1 MSLYDDT
8 FDDTYKSMYKKQHEK
23 YDKYNLGLS
32 KGIGVVEKL
41 VEICSIEEL
50 NALSKKMNDVLKVK
64 GSISSIYD
72 LPEELRML
80 RYSYYDLNG
89 INTGNIH
96 TKRDY
101 QRMADDIKMAIKLKE

>member
-1 MSLYDDT
+1 MSWYDDT

-50 NALSKKMNDVLKVK
+50 NALSKK
-64 GSISSIYD
+64 
-72 LPEELRML
+72 
-80 RYSYYDLNG
+80 
-89 INTGNIH
+89 
-96 TKRDY
+96 
-101 QRMADDIKMAIKLKE
+101 